1 MFAEPIPKDNEAA
14 TWREKLDQLYK
25 SSSQNFRVVVH
36 GSKVGYLPGNCCYLL
51 IKLIGLLMSVCVT
64 TIKAKFNLMFDN

>member
-1 MFAEPIPKDNEAA
+1 MDSLGKLVFAEPVPKDNEAA

-36 GSKVGYLPGNCCYLL
+36 GSKVRIIILYSDFHFFY
-51 IKLIGLLMSVCVT
+51 
-64 TIKAKFNLMFDN
+64 

>member
-1 MFAEPIPKDNEAA
+1 MQDLLIWGGIHTGKVVFTEPAPKKDENEAA

-36 GSKVGYLPGNCCYLL
+36 GSKVRR
-51 IKLIGLLMSVCVT
+51 GLVRCAINESR
-64 TIKAKFNLMFDN
+64 N

>member
-1 MFAEPIPKDNEAA
+1 MFADTVPKDNEAA

-36 GSKVGYLPGNCCYLL
+36 GSKVGIIPLSYLP
-51 IKLIGLLMSVCVT
+51 
-64 TIKAKFNLMFDN
+64 